1 MTNRHDA
8 QAHNE
13 LLATLSP
20 SEFSQLRQQLKQV
33 PLDQGD
39 VLYDPGERTQYV
51 YFPLA
56 GMISLLSVMRDGK
69 AVEIA
74 AVGREGALGVHCGI
88 GMLHSNSRAVVEIPG
103 SSYRI
108 PVGLFQKFVRDS
120 ERMRDV
126 MSRYS
131 ELRLA
136 QTQQWAAC
144 NALRGAEARLSRSL
158 LHTSDIIRSDVVPVT
173 QEFLSQML
181 GVRRTTVTGWR
192 GSCCKPASS
201 VTRVAGSR
209 FAIASNCGN
218 LPASV
223 MKLYSGC
230 LPSLCARSDKS
241 ASNKNGGEMIAAV
254 F

>member
-8 QAHNE
+8 QAQNE
-13 LLATLSP
+13 LLAALSP

-120 ERMRDV
+120 ERLRDV

-144 NALRGAEARLSRSL
+144 NALHGAEARLSRSL

-181 GVRRTTVTGWR
+181 GVRRTTVTGLARELLQTGVIRYTR
-192 GSCCKPASS
+192 GRIEICDREQLRKSACECYE
-201 VTRVAGSR
+201 VVQR
-209 FAIASNCGN
+209 
-218 LPASV
+218 LPAQF
-223 MKLYSGC
+223 MRQK
-230 LPSLCARSDKS
+230 R
-241 ASNKNGGEMIAAV
+241 
-254 F
+254 